1 MIVLLQLGVVF
12 GVAAY
17 FFRGEIVNLLLN
29 TLGVLFLVI
38 SLFVLLGM
46 VLGYIFNNQ
55 ETSSLG
61 AMFVSSI
68 LLFFS
73 NTILP
78 LESLPSTFKDIAM
91 FNPFV
96 VSESMLREIILF
108 NAGFMSIINY
118 VYILSGFIL
127 VLIVLLVSLRLIK
140 KRESR

>member
-1 MIVLLQLGVVF
+1 
-12 GVAAY
+12 
-17 FFRGEIVNLLLN
+17 
-29 TLGVLFLVI
+29 
-38 SLFVLLGM
+38 M

-55 ETSSLG
+55 ETSTLG